1 MTGRSESS
9 TDRIATLRSPNRI
22 AIVHG
27 SLVLFALALIVKA
40 GYEQLYR
47 GHYWA
52 SIGRRQHFASSGL
65 PGARGEIVDT
75 HGETLVESRELVQ
88 VSVAPREVN
97 DRPALA
103 RAMYRAGIEAKWIT
117 MALDTSRRWVDV
129 KGFFLPTAIA
139 PVAHQHGVYAKPVM
153 DRVYA
158 NSSGIRR
165 IVGRVGPDGKPLD
178 GIELALDS
186 LLRGD
191 TTSVRVARDKS
202 GKPLA
207 APSGSAEPLPGNSV
221 TLTISRGLQ
230 DICDR
235 ALAAAVDSLHAT
247 GGDIVV
253 MNPYTGDVLAMASS
267 RRDPAAVANTA
278 VTEPYEPGSTVK
290 PFVAARL
297 LSLRKARPDETINT
311 FGGHYTIE
319 GRTIDDAEEHAA
331 VMSLSDVIK
340 HSSNVG
346 IVRFAERL
354 SPREKFEL
362 LRDVGFGA
370 PTAVLLPAES
380 PGTLREPA
388 RWSKQSAASVMM
400 GYEVA
405 VTPLQIVTAY
415 SAIANGGEL
424 VAPQI
429 VKEIR
434 SADGTVRYTAHRRV
448 VRRVMS
454 PEVAATMRQMLR
466 DVVAGGTSTKADLAT
481 LDVAGKSGTARR
493 NVHGH
498 YVANSYT
505 ASFVGLFP
513 EDRPQFVVLVKL
525 DDPQNGYFGGVV
537 AGSVTNVVLRAALAA
552 RNAALDLG
560 ELATSVH
567 APRPDTTAAGMAETK
582 RMAASAESA
591 AVKVAAAKATAAAV
605 AARLDSTR
613 DSVRLPVAP
622 LVLADPDPR
631 TGEFYVV
638 KLPAVSHIAPPASS
652 KRPVPNVEGLPLRNA
667 VRALHAAG
675 FRVQLVRGVLSG
687 SMPVAGSELSP
698 GRVVRIGVP
707 Q

>member
-1 MTGRSESS
+1 M
-9 TDRIATLRSPNRI
+9 ALRYPNRI

-47 GHYWA
+47 GRYWA
-52 SIGRRQHFASSGL
+52 AVGRRQHFASSGL
-65 PGARGEIVDT
+65 PAPRGAIEDS
-75 HGETLVESRELVQ
+75 HGETLVESREMVE
-88 VSVAPREVN
+88 VSIAPREVH
-97 DRPALA
+97 DLSALA
-103 RAMYRAGIEAKWIT
+103 RAMSGAGIDPRWIK
-117 MALDTSRRWVDV
+117 MATDTARKWVDI
-129 KGFFLPTAIA
+129 KGLFLPTAIA
-139 PVAHQHGVYAKPVM
+139 PVVRQHGVYAKPVM
-153 DRVYA
+153 DRVYT
-158 NSSGIRR
+158 NSGGIRR
-165 IVGRVGPDGKPLD
+165 IVGRVGPEGKALD
-178 GIELALDS
+178 GIELSLDS

-191 TTSVRVARDKS
+191 TASVRVARDKS

-207 APSGSAEPLPGNSV
+207 APTGSAEALPGSSV
-221 TLTISRGLQ
+221 TLTINRGLQ

-235 ALAAAVDSLHAT
+235 ALAAAVDSLHAS

-253 MNPYTGDVLAMASS
+253 MNPYTGEVLAMASS
-267 RRDPAAVANTA
+267 RTDPAAVANTA

-297 LSLRKARPDETINT
+297 ISLGKARPEETINT
-311 FGGHYTIE
+311 FGGQYSID
-319 GRTIDDAEEHAA
+319 GRTINDAEEHAA
-331 VMSLSDVIK
+331 IMSLSDVIK

-405 VTPLQIVTAY
+405 VTPLQLVAAY

-434 SADGTVRYTAHRRV
+434 AADGVVQYTAHRRV
-448 VRRVMS
+448 IRRVMS
-454 PEVAATMRQMLR
+454 PAVAATMRKMLR

-481 LDVAGKSGTARR
+481 LDVAGKSGTARH

-498 YVANSYT
+498 YESGKYT

-513 EDRPQFVVLVKL
+513 EDKPQFVVLVKL
-525 DDPQNGYFGGVV
+525 DDPQNGYFGGIV

-560 ELATSVH
+560 ELASSIH
-567 APRPDTTAAGMAETK
+567 APRPDTTAAGRAAEKKK
-582 RMAASAESA
+582 RTGDSASA
-591 AVKVAAAKATAAAV
+591 AVAKKHLDSLAAADSGKHAVRPLPPLATV
-605 AARLDSTR
+605 
-613 DSVRLPVAP
+613 
-622 LVLADPDPR
+622 DPDPR
-631 TGEFYVV
+631 TGEFFVV
-638 KLPAVSHIAPPASS
+638 KLPAVARTAPSS
-652 KRPVPNVEGLPLRNA
+652 AVPRAVPSVEGLPLRGA

-675 FRVQLVRGVLSG
+675 FRVQLVRGG
-687 SMPVAGSELSP
+687 PEGPVPGTGTALVP
-698 GRVVRIGVP
+698 GRVVRLGVP